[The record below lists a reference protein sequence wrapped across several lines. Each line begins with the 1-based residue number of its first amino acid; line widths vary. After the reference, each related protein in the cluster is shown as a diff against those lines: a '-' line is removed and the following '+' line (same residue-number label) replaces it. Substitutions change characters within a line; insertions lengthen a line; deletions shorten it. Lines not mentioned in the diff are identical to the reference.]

1 MEILYHSIHYIDL
14 CRSFFGNPHSVYAKS
29 LPHPQQPG
37 IKGGARST
45 VILDYGDSPRVNIMT
60 NHSHA
65 YGPEMEQSYVKVEGE
80 KGAVYIQVGLNMDYP
95 RGAGDVFR
103 YCLVSGKD
111 HKDETRVAAAA
122 GLQWK
127 ELNVQGSWF
136 PEAFIGTM
144 ASLMR
149 KAVGETDVLPTSVE
163 DAHFTMATVEAAY
176 ESSVSGGTPLP
187 E

>member
-14 CRSFFGNPHSVYAKS
+14 CRSFFGNPQSVYAKT

-37 IKGGARST
+37 IKGGART
-45 VILDYGDSPRVNIMT
+45 TMILDYGDSPRVNIMT

-65 YGPEMEQSYVKVEGE
+65 YGSEQEQSYVKVEGE

-95 RGAGDVFR
+95 RGAGDFFN
-103 YCLVSGKD
+103 YCLVPKDGKGG
-111 HKDETRVAAAA
+111 KTGA
-122 GLQWK
+122 GLHWEALPVK
-127 ELNVQGSWF
+127 GSWF

-176 ESSVSGGTPLP
+176 ISSLAGGTPLP